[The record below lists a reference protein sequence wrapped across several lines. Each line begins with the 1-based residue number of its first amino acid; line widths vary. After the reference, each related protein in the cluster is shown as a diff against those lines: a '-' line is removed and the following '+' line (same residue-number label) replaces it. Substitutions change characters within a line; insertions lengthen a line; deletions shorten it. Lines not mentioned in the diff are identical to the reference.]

1 MTPNPF
7 TGESLKNDSGKDTQ
21 RQEVSLASFRFAV
34 AEMDEIPVGLMSP
47 EVLRIKA
54 AYDADTS
61 QPRPKELAMPKEW
74 QYALWMASR
83 LPVAAIIDSGGKSLH
98 GWIKIDG
105 ITTLEQWR
113 EWVQPQLFRRILDPM
128 GFDPACKNAG
138 RLSRTVGHVRDNG
151 NTQKLLY
158 LAPAS
163 KNRTE

>member
-1 MTPNPF
+1 MKKVNKSDYRKQLSV
-7 TGESLKNDSGKDTQ
+7 EKKDP
-21 RQEVSLASFRFAV
+21 
-34 AEMDEIPVGLMSP
+34 EMHH
-47 EVLRIKA
+47 EVLARYIQSGFEA
-54 AYDADTS
+54 INGEWFESREAYVGQVEFWADHLRSFT
-61 QPRPKELAMPKEW
+61 
-74 QYALWMASR
+74 
-83 LPVAAIIDSGGKSLH
+83 KSLH